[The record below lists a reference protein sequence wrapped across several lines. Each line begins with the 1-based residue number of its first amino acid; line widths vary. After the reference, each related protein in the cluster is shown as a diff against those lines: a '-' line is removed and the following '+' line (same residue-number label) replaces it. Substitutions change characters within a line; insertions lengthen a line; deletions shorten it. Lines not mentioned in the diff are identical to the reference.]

1 MGVYAGLIKYC
12 TPKMISKEFVG
23 TKYLWVMDII
33 KGFAHLNGFTIE
45 TYTLYRVSKKKHAF
59 GEIHLQPC
67 LVTHSLLIS
76 HEKTVASEEEVGG
89 GGSCASTHEAKGS
102 KRLA

>member
-1 MGVYAGLIKYC
+1 
-12 TPKMISKEFVG
+12 
-23 TKYLWVMDII
+23 MDII

-89 GGSCASTHEAKGS
+89 GGGGGTTSGAEEVDRCARETVFAGWSVCVCV
-102 KRLA
+102 RLLCALGR